1 MQNRYYRKVSAMVLT
16 LMITAATATAV
27 NTAPTVSEDDTSTS
41 IISSSEDNAENDNA
55 FEE

>member
-41 IISSSEDNAENDNA
+41 IISSSEDNAENGNT